1 MRVALL
7 KIPHVGS
14 VTRNKEYS
22 MSVGSLDFVHFN
34 RLRGY
39 YTLTYILHVG
49 SFSRNTP
56 RG

>member
-22 MSVGSLDFVHFN
+22 MSVGSLD
-34 RLRGY
+34 L
-39 YTLTYILHVG
+39 YTLTDFVDIIL
-49 SFSRNTP
+49 
-56 RG
+56 